1 MKQNADTD
9 SAINEVQVALRL
21 GVSASVVRAWRYRN
35 RGPRFIKLGRAVRYL
50 PEDVDQFIAA
60 NAVGSSAAQAARRK

>member
-1 MKQNADTD
+1 MTEIVHTNAALT
-9 SAINEVQVALRL
+9 EVQVALRL

-50 PEDVDQFIAA
+50 PTDIDQFIAT
-60 NAVGSSAAQAARRK
+60 NMVGSSADQDARRK